1 MDRQWLRLP
10 RRRRRAAVLV
20 AAAVAAGLG
29 LTQLPVLD
37 HADAPRAG
45 DKPADAAKLLDETT
59 AVHKARASGRPV
71 EVTALRDAS
80 STTYARPDGSFELE
94 TRAVP
99 FRAKVDGVWRAID
112 TDLHRTK
119 DGDWAPGAVNIPVVF
134 SAGSRGERVTRSENR
149 TAIRPAALTTAQ
161 DATSTNLVTLTT
173 GGHQLTLT
181 WPGTL
186 PAPVIDGDRAL
197 YQDVLPGVDLLLT
210 ARDSGFSHVLIV
222 KNAEAAADPELAA
235 LSYGLAS
242 PDLTFTLDPVTHV
255 VHAKDA
261 DGNEVAVSPTPY
273 MWDSAGKPA
282 VTQGD
287 DPQPLRPTE
296 APAPEAGP
304 DVNPSEEPEDTGD
317 APGQPDW
324 NNDTAAP
331 QDDASPAAYR
341 SGSTAPLVR
350 PAAFTSTGGD
360 SASVLALDGLAGP
373 QPGTHDAL
381 ANVTLT
387 DSGTLTI
394 KPDTKLLTAG
404 STVYPVFIDPSFS
417 GHTNNWTTAY
427 QPHPSSSFWNGTN
440 FNDGTDTAR
449 VGYESTTAGLSR
461 SFFQLSLSSA
471 LKGANV
477 SSAYFYGLETY
488 SWSCSTRGVQLWHTS
503 SISSSTTWNNQP
515 SWIDQID
522 SQNVAHGYSSS
533 CPDNWVKFTA
543 TSLAQDA
550 ADNGWGYATL
560 GLRAADESSAYPW
573 KKFEASSSN
582 SPYLKIT
589 YNRKPKEP
597 THLTMTPGP
606 DCDTS
611 GESSVGKSDLTFAA
625 TASDP
630 DGDLKYLDFELWQ
643 DGSSSKIL
651 DGNQTVDA
659 NGHASVTATA
669 SKFTNGKT
677 YWWRVRAIDSTGA
690 ASTYAPPGSDN
701 CGFVFDAAKPNSPKV
716 TSTNFPEDDGT
727 GALWSPVTYGTAG
740 NFTLSADGSADTVKY
755 EFSFDSTS
763 YGGSSSPSTSGG
775 SVTVSLKPHH
785 AGPNVFY
792 VRAVD
797 SAGNRSAG
805 TKYLFY
811 VTPRDA
817 ADASG
822 DLTGDAWPD
831 VIVVDQFKDLRVYPA
846 SSVGDIYAYNPA
858 AYDQDGLIET
868 NDAYPDGY
876 WTGALLTHNG
886 DFLPGDGLQDMV
898 ARMPDGKL
906 YLYPGDGYGSFD
918 VTQRTEVL
926 LPQGAPAPATL
937 DQILAAGDID
947 GDGRPDML
955 ATEGSHYWAFLG
967 YTGGAFTSAVLQN
980 GGTVW
985 PDRNLVSVGD
995 HNGDGAVDLVFRTL
1009 STGQLSLRYGK
1020 LKSSGGTAIDSL
1032 ATSGNSLN
1040 GSDTTYAASGWTTAS
1055 VRLLLGTPDANHD
1068 GIPDMWAVMNDGSV
1082 RMYSGGRSAVGTYT
1096 TVVSSGWDGKLA
1108 IG

>member
-1 MDRQWLRLP
+1 MP
-10 RRRRRAAVLV
+10 KRRRRAAVLV

-29 LTQLPVLD
+29 LTQLPVQH
-37 HADAPRAG
+37 HADTSGRTG
-45 DKPADAAKLLDETT
+45 NQRPATAKLLDET
-59 AVHKARASGRPV
+59 AALGKARSTHRPV
-71 EVTALRDAS
+71 EVTALRNAS

-94 TRAVP
+94 SRTVP
-99 FRAKVDGVWRAID
+99 FRAKVNGVWRPID
-112 TDLHRTK
+112 THLHRTAH
-119 DGDWAPGAVNIPVVF
+119 GDWAPNAVNTPVVF
-134 SAGSRGERVTRSENR
+134 SAGSRGKRGSRSENR
-149 TAIRPAALTTAQ
+149 TTIRPAAFTVAQ
-161 DATSTNLVTLTT
+161 DSASTDLVTLST

-181 WPGTL
+181 WPGSL
-186 PAPVIDGDRAL
+186 PAPVIDNDRAL

-222 KNAEAAADPELAA
+222 KNAEAAANPQLAA

-255 VHAKDA
+255 IHAKDA
-261 DGNEVAVSPTPY
+261 EGQEVAASPTPY

-287 DPQPLRPTE
+287 DPEPPRPS
-296 APAPEAGP
+296 ASPAPEAGP
-304 DVNPSEEPEDTGD
+304 DVDPSEEPEDAAT
-317 APGQPDW
+317 PSGQPDW
-324 NNDTAAP
+324 NSDTAAP
-331 QDDASPAAYR
+331 QEEDPSPAAYKA
-341 SGSTAPLVR
+341 GSTSPLVR
-350 PAAFTSTGGD
+350 PAALTSTTDD

-381 ANVTLT
+381 ADATLT
-387 DSGTLTI
+387 GSGTLTV
-394 KPDTKLLTAG
+394 KPDTKLLTAD

-471 LKGANV
+471 LHGANV

-488 SWSCSTRGVQLWHTS
+488 SWSCEARSVELWHTS
-503 SISSSTTWNNQP
+503 SISSATTWNNQP

-522 SQNVAHGYSSS
+522 AQSVANGYSSG

-560 GLRAADESSAYPW
+560 GLQAADETSPYPW

-589 YNRKPKEP
+589 YNRKPNEP
-597 THLTMTPGP
+597 THLSMSPGP
-606 DCDTS
+606 GCDTS
-611 GESSVGKSDLTFAA
+611 GESSVGKADLTFAA

-643 DGSSSKIL
+643 DKSSSKIL
-651 DGNQTVDA
+651 DGNHTVDA
-659 NGHASVTATA
+659 NGHASVTATS
-669 SKFTNGKT
+669 SKFANGKT

-690 ASTYAPPGSDN
+690 ASTYAPDGSDN
-701 CGFVFDAAKPNSPKV
+701 CGFVYDTTKPNSPKI
-716 TSTNFPEDDGT
+716 TSTQFPEDDGT
-727 GALWSPVTYGTAG
+727 GALWSTVAYGTAG
-740 NFTLSADGSADTVKY
+740 DFTLSANGTTDTTRY

-763 YGGSSSPSTSGG
+763 FGGTKSPSAAGG

-792 VRAVD
+792 ARAVD
-797 SAGNRSAG
+797 AAGNPSAP

-811 VTPRDA
+811 VKPRDN
-817 ADASG
+817 ADGPG
-822 DLTGDAWPD
+822 DLTGDALPD
-831 VIVVDQFKDLRVYPA
+831 VIVVDQYKDLRVYPA
-846 SSVGDIYAYNPA
+846 GSIGDIYAYNRA
-858 AYDQDGLIET
+858 AYDQKGLIET
-868 NDAYPDGY
+868 NTDYSDDY

-886 DFLPGDGLQDMV
+886 DFLPGDGLQDMI

-906 YLYPGDGYGSFD
+906 YVYPGDGYGSFD
-918 VTQRTEVL
+918 VSQHTQIL
-926 LPQGAPAPATL
+926 LPTGAPDPATL

-947 GDGRPDML
+947 GDGRPDLL
-955 ATEGSHYWAFLG
+955 ATEGNHFWAFLG
-967 YTGGAFTSAVLQN
+967 YTGGAFSSAVLEN

-985 PDRNLVSVGD
+985 PDRDLVSVGD
-995 HNGDGAVDLVFRTL
+995 HNNDGAVDLVFRTL
-1009 STGQLSLRYGK
+1009 STGQLTLRYGK
-1020 LKSSGGTAIDSL
+1020 PQTEGGTALDSL
-1032 ATSGNSLN
+1032 ATAGASLN
-1040 GSDTTYAASGWTTAS
+1040 GKDNTYATSGWTTAN

-1082 RMYSGGRSAVGTYT
+1082 RLYSGGTTTIGTYT
-1096 TVVSSGWDGKLA
+1096 TVVSNGWSGKLT